1 MHFSDESFEISL
13 GYSYLKYQMG
23 NECFIQSLKH
33 YRHSNEAKSIAIFF
47 DYVTTQNNI
56 SCVFDYILDKVFWAK
71 KVNFVLEIAQQR
83 CSDSKMIQL
92 WRNMRAIESL

>member
-1 MHFSDESFEISL
+1 MNAIISLINQQLYPPNQKLNTVMLIKCLEYIRFSDESFEISL

-47 DYVTTQNNI
+47 DYVTTQKNI
-56 SCVFDYILDKVFWAK
+56 SCVFDYILDKVF
-71 KVNFVLEIAQQR
+71 
-83 CSDSKMIQL
+83 
-92 WRNMRAIESL
+92 